1 MDPDEFEYACMW
13 KYYRAECLAD
23 PTDDVFVHK
32 YSANYTA
39 MKYDKTGE
47 TQPFVFRKMQVSALR
62 ADDPLSGPNGSFIV
76 CDEAPLSSCLQAKKN
91 LFFVMPR
98 EHVSASRGPF
108 FVADHFS
115 FMVNKGVAERKQL
128 QFHMTV
134 YTPFPEDLPKGQVGR
149 VKCHM
154 PLKFPLPYSEESFLE
169 SGLIENL
176 RPYSPTLYPLFTR
189 PWSSQSYQTGGTGQR
204 RRRARRLPSSE
215 GDFDHVWRRLPIDR
229 LLVFGQRS
237 RVFGWDIT
245 MIVTTRFRDG
255 SNVEDAHVFRVRST
269 DDLREEI
276 GKRFEGLDYDD
287 FVPIPDVG

>member
-1 MDPDEFEYACMW
+1 MDPYEFEYACLW
-13 KYYRAECLAD
+13 KYCRAQCLAY

-47 TQPFVFRKMQVSALR
+47 MQPFVFRKMLVSALR
-62 ADDPLSGPNGSFIV
+62 TDDPLSGPNGSFLV

-91 LFFVMPR
+91 LFFVMPK

-115 FMVNKGVAERKQL
+115 FMVNKGVAEHKQL
-128 QFHMTV
+128 QFHRTEYIPV
-134 YTPFPEDLPKGQVGR
+134 SNDIPKGGAVR

-154 PLKFPLPYSEESFLE
+154 PLKFPLPYSEESFME

-176 RPYSPTLYPLFTR
+176 RPYSLTLYPLFTR
-189 PWSSQSYQTGGTGQR
+189 PWRPLQAGGTGQR
-204 RRRARRLPSSE
+204 RRRARRMPSSE

-237 RVFGWDIT
+237 RVFGWDVT
-245 MIVTTRFRDG
+245 MIVTTRFRDE
-255 SNVEDAHVFRVRST
+255 SNVEDAHMFRVRST

>member
-1 MDPDEFEYACMW
+1 MDPYEFEYACMW
-13 KYYRAECLAD
+13 KYYRAECLAN
-23 PTDDVFVHK
+23 PTDNVFVHK

-39 MKYDKTGE
+39 MKYDKTGAI
-47 TQPFVFRKMQVSALR
+47 QPFVFRKMQVSALR
-62 ADDPLSGPNGSFIV
+62 ADDPLSGPNGTFIV
-76 CDEAPLSSCLQAKKN
+76 CDEPPLSSCLQAKKN

-98 EHVSASRGPF
+98 DHVSASRGPF

-115 FMVNKGVAERKQL
+115 FMVNKGVVERKQL
-128 QFHMTV
+128 QFHMTE
-134 YTPFPEDLPKGQVGR
+134 YTPVLNDIPKGSAVH

-154 PLKFPLPYSEESFLE
+154 PLNFPLPHSEESFLE
-169 SGLIENL
+169 SGLIDNL

-189 PWSSQSYQTGGTGQR
+189 PWSPGQAGGTGQR

-229 LLVFGQRS
+229 LLVIGQLS

-245 MIVTTRFRDG
+245 MIVTTRFRDE
-255 SNVEDAHVFRVRST
+255 SNVKDAHVFRVRST

-276 GKRFEGLDYDD
+276 GKRFEGLDRDD
-287 FVPIPDVG
+287 FEPVPDMWA